1 MGHRTS
7 KGPFSIA
14 NYGSLL
20 ECSAPL
26 ANKLR
31 KMERQIWQRRLNSK
45 RIKHLPGF
53 LQHLFT
59 NQSWTFRFFFWEL
72 CISHKHQPF
81 LAIRIWAI
89 GKSWRVCI
97 WAKIINWIRVFFF
110 KNSFLTYAMHV
121 RCRHDIY
128 CSKWS
133 FCICDL
139 LYNCTGIDIKKT
151 SHMINT
157 HLYTSS
163 WIFFLSKGYQFFRSN
178 TPPFPVSDLSQWF
191 VRRTDL
197 EDHPI

>member
-59 NQSWTFRFFFWEL
+59 NQSWTFRFFLLRTLHFT
-72 CISHKHQPF
+72 QTP
-81 LAIRIWAI
+81 A
-89 GKSWRVCI
+89 
-97 WAKIINWIRVFFF
+97 FFGN
-110 KNSFLTYAMHV
+110 KNLGH
-121 RCRHDIY
+121 
-128 CSKWS
+128 W
-133 FCICDL
+133 
-139 LYNCTGIDIKKT
+139 KKLE
-151 SHMINT
+151 SLH
-157 HLYTSS
+157 
-163 WIFFLSKGYQFFRSN
+163 LSKNYQLNSRFFSKTAFLPMLCMWGVDMIYIAAN
-178 TPPFPVSDLSQWF
+178 DLSVYVIF
-191 VRRTDL
+191 YIIVL
-197 EDHPI
+197 V